1 MKISEMNNCIE
12 KMREC
17 YKFKDDETEI
27 RIGDIK
33 SISSRYVTVC
43 TKDDNGTQIEMT
55 RYADELV
62 NVWLLII
69 SGKEF
74 L

>member
-1 MKISEMNNCIE
+1 MLQI
-12 KMREC
+12 
-17 YKFKDDETEI
+17 FKDDETEI

-62 NVWLLII
+62 NV
-69 SGKEF
+69 
-74 L
+74 

>member
-17 YKFKDDETEI
+17 YRFKDDETEI

-33 SISSRYVTVC
+33 SISGRYVTVR

-55 RYADELV
+55 RYTDELV
-62 NVWLLII
+62 NV
-69 SGKEF
+69 
-74 L
+74 

>member
-17 YKFKDDETEI
+17 YRFKDDETEI
-27 RIGDIK
+27 RTGDIK
-33 SISSRYVTVC
+33 SISGRYVTVC

-55 RYADELV
+55 RYTDELV
-62 NVWLLII
+62 NV
-69 SGKEF
+69 
-74 L
+74 